1 MSDLSDLVREFWLDS
16 LADDEA
22 MADVYRAVVDILD
35 RQPPPPSGVAEA
47 IVAYQRAKGL
57 RTYGVTLEDALL
69 SVAESAQHTAQELAD
84 VARYLMDFV
93 RRARAVLPEDD
104 AEHLSLLVL
113 DVMHA
118 LDTVARYADPPPEEL
133 PPMVPTRDA
142 VERWGYYWYRG
153 KRVIPVALSA
163 REDDAPWDYFTGR
176 LIDPT
181 DDWRGPVPR
190 APRGV
195 R

>member
-1 MSDLSDLVREFWLDS
+1 MSDIYDAHVI
-16 LADDEA
+16 AQ
-22 MADVYRAVVDILD
+22 
-35 RQPPPPSGVAEA
+35 RQ
-47 IVAYQRAKGL
+47 KGL
-57 RTYGVTLEDALL
+57 RQYGVTLSDAALTVPEAATHALAEAVDLAEYLRDLAARIGDDGPDLL
-69 SVAESAQHTAQELAD
+69 GYPRHVLTGALASLAD
-84 VARYLMDFV
+84 EV
-93 RRARAVLPEDD
+93 E
-104 AEHLSLLVL
+104 
-113 DVMHA
+113 
-118 LDTVARYADPPPEEL
+118 TVARGVIAPLAEPPPEL

-142 VERWGYYWYRG
+142 VERWGHYWYRG